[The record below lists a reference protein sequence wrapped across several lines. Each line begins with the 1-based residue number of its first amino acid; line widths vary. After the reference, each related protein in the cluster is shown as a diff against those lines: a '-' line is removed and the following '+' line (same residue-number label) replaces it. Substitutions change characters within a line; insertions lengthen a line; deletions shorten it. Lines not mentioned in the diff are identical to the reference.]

1 MKSFFKNIFIKREVV
16 LLLVI
21 ILLLT
26 VVGLLNPKD
35 FFSQENFK
43 AYMTVISIRVIVAC
57 GMTVLMISGGFDMS
71 VGGQSAMLGILFGI
85 MVFKGVNITI
95 SIITTIIFGIAA
107 GLIIGFIVSK
117 LNVNP
122 FMVTLGGM
130 FLFSGIAIII
140 AFVGGA
146 GKFQDQ
152 FVTVRPLPG
161 IHGIAGGSFHGVE
174 YIVFYMV
181 GILVFYYVF
190 LKKNKFL
197 RQNFY
202 IGTNESAARLV
213 GIKVDKLKIFNYAL
227 VGLMV
232 AIAAILQASRYEFAT
247 AVANEN
253 YPLEIIAAVIIGGA
267 SLSGG
272 EGSIIGSFLGVCLL
286 TLIYNSTIIL
296 GIKPAWYTLLIGL
309 ILLISVLYNE
319 FIRKKFVIFKV
330 K

>member
-1 MKSFFKNIFIKREVV
+1 MKLLFKNFFIKREVV
-16 LLLVI
+16 LFLVI
-21 ILLLT
+21 VLLFL

-35 FFSQENFK
+35 FFSIGNFK
-43 AYMTVISIRVIVAC
+43 AYMTIISVRAIVAC

-71 VGGQSAMLGILFGI
+71 VGGQSAMLGIILGI
-85 MVFKGVNITI
+85 MVFKGMNTTI
-95 SIITTIIFGIAA
+95 SVIITIIFGVVV
-107 GLIIGFIVSK
+107 GLVIGFIVSK
-117 LNVNP
+117 LKVNP

-130 FLFSGIAIII
+130 FLFSGLAIII
-140 AFVGGA
+140 AFVGGG

-152 FVTVRPLPG
+152 FVTVRPLTA

-181 GILVFYYVF
+181 GILIISYIF

-202 IGTNESAARLV
+202 IGSNENAARLV
-213 GIKVDKLKIFNYAL
+213 GIKVDRLKIINYAL

-232 AIAAILQASRYEFAT
+232 AIAAILKVSRYNFAT
-247 AVANEN
+247 AVADSN
-253 YPLEIIAAVIIGGA
+253 YPLEIIASVIIGGA

-296 GIKPAWYTLLIGL
+296 GINPAWYTLLVGV
-309 ILLISVLYNE
+309 ILLMSVLYNE
-319 FIRKKFVIFKV
+319 FIRKKFVIYKN
-330 K
+330 